1 MSNLNFITTDCDD
14 LACHTGVTFECDL
27 LFQEDCSDVPQDLT
41 GYTCELKIYDTVETN
56 VIDTISADMAEADR
70 GIVSFII
77 PASTT
82 TNYTTGMYKH
92 QINLSI
98 GSNVYRVAQGYFE
111 VSE

>member
-1 MSNLNFITTDCDD
+1 MSNLNFITTDCED
-14 LACHTGVTFECDL
+14 LACHTGNTFEADL

-56 VIDTISADMAEADR
+56 IIDTVLADMSEADR

-77 PASTT
+77 PATT
-82 TNYTTGMYKH
+82 TENYTIGMYYH

-98 GSNVYRVAQGYFE
+98 AANVYRVAQGYFQI
-111 VSE
+111 SE